1 MQSRNDLE
9 QLTFWQET
17 RKRSLHWYNVSEPV
31 ISVELNEWEKRWVA
45 NNEEFQLDLT
55 VYQLRVPAWNEN
67 LLMSLSDA
75 LLRGIQRWLTRK
87 KLLMTTRCVLS
98 LQEVEPNPL
107 PLTRCLGVMT
117 NTPVFVFFPWTV
129 SLSRTMLAK
138 LDGLSYNWLLAKFLS
153 PSNAMKLVITVLH
166 SDDSSQHTL
175 LTS

>member
-1 MQSRNDLE
+1 MD

-17 RKRSLHWYNVSEPV
+17 RKRSLHWYNVKEPV
-31 ISVELNEWEKRWVA
+31 ISVELNDGEKRWVA
-45 NNEEFQLDLT
+45 SNEEVQLDLS
-55 VYQLRVPAWNEN
+55 VYQQRVPAWNEN

-75 LLRGIQRWLTRK
+75 LLRGIQRWLTGKR
-87 KLLMTTRCVLS
+87 LPMTTRCVLS

-117 NTPVFVFFPWTV
+117 NTPVFAFFPWTV
-129 SLSRTMLAK
+129 PLSRTLLAK

-153 PSNAMKLVITVLH
+153 PSNSVKLVITLLH
-166 SDDSSQHTL
+166 SDDEKTKHTL